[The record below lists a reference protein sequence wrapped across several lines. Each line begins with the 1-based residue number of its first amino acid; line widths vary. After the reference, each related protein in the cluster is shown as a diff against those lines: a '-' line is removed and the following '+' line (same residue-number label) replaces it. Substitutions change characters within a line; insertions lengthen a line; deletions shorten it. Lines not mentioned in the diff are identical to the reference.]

1 MGHAVRDAGGRA
13 FAAVSVSTTQARLTQ
28 REAARLAALLRAEIV
43 EIEPRVRFR
52 WSDGE
57 ALR

>member
-1 MGHAVRDAGGRA
+1 M
-13 FAAVSVSTTQARLTQ
+13 SVSTTQARLTQ

>member
-1 MGHAVRDAGGRA
+1 MRDAGGRA

-28 REAARLAALLRAEIV
+28 REAARLAALLRAEIL